1 MDCKKE
7 MKEQLDIN
15 SKDLYIKYLIDI
27 IESNGLSYTS
37 LSQTPDIDDLMSATC
52 SLYNRLKRN
61 KVMYLLEER
70 DDIICIEEEN
80 EEQEEDEEIVKA
92 EYVYEEP
99 YLKDIELKLE
109 PLLENFRTIRTY
121 RTVLRNL
128 CNNRIKVLGDVY
140 VKSYTDLL
148 MKHIQCILAICEEK
162 KYPKK
167 KTAECFELSLTGMD
181 FRLLAYQSPRR
192 DGEIQE
198 YIVSK
203 VSTKPLEVE
212 DLVYLKTGL
221 EKTQYRGTNLQK
233 IIKNFFNYGTAVITM
248 KELFQMYINSS
259 SRIIYL
265 ADTGDIEEEVNKDP
279 FRFYCLS
286 RETNKKRYWEMDCR
300 LDDFLRSFI
309 KNVGLYLVD
318 LFRRIYSDIFND
330 NTYRANFVTT
340 SIMTNDCEQLLKNL
354 CILCRYSAISYMMR
368 DYVKKNFS
376 YEEMGRDVFV
386 LRSDDVL
393 MKEDLKERSAEVD
406 YGLIMMLF
414 DNLELEGASNIFS
427 TYDDAVIY

>member
-1 MDCKKE
+1 
-7 MKEQLDIN
+7 
-15 SKDLYIKYLIDI
+15 
-27 IESNGLSYTS
+27 
-37 LSQTPDIDDLMSATC
+37 
-52 SLYNRLKRN
+52 
-61 KVMYLLEER
+61 
-70 DDIICIEEEN
+70 
-80 EEQEEDEEIVKA
+80 
-92 EYVYEEP
+92 
-99 YLKDIELKLE
+99 
-109 PLLENFRTIRTY
+109 
-121 RTVLRNL
+121 
-128 CNNRIKVLGDVY
+128 
-140 VKSYTDLL
+140 
-148 MKHIQCILAICEEK
+148 
-162 KYPKK
+162 
-167 KTAECFELSLTGMD
+167 
-181 FRLLAYQSPRR
+181 
-192 DGEIQE
+192 
-198 YIVSK
+198 
-203 VSTKPLEVE
+203 
-212 DLVYLKTGL
+212 
-221 EKTQYRGTNLQK
+221 
-233 IIKNFFNYGTAVITM
+233 M
-248 KELFQMYINSS
+248 KELFQMYINGS

-393 MKEDLKERSAEVD
+393 MKEDLKERSSEVD

-427 TYDDAVIY
+427 TYDDAVVY

>member
-7 MKEQLDIN
+7 MKKQLDIN
-15 SKDLYIKYLIDI
+15 SKDLYIKYLVDI

-37 LSQTPDIDDLMSATC
+37 YFQTPDIDDLMSVTC

-61 KVMYLLEER
+61 KVMCVLEER
-70 DDIICIEEEN
+70 NDIICIEED
-80 EEQEEDEEIVKA
+80 EEEGEEEEIVKE
-92 EYVYEEP
+92 EYVYQEP
-99 YLKDIELKLE
+99 YLKDIEVKLE
-109 PLLENFRTIRTY
+109 PLLENFRIIRTY
-121 RTVLRNL
+121 KKVLKNL
-128 CNNRIKVLGDVY
+128 CDNRIKVIADVF

-162 KYPKK
+162 KYPKR

-192 DGEIQE
+192 EGEIQE

-203 VSTKPLEVE
+203 VSNTSLEVE
-212 DLVYLKTGL
+212 ELVYLKSGL

-248 KELFQMYINSS
+248 KDLLQMYINSS
-259 SRIIYL
+259 SKIIYL
-265 ADTGDIEEEVNKDP
+265 ADVGDVEDEVSKDP

-286 RETNKKRYWEMDCR
+286 KETNKKRYWEMDCR
-300 LDDFLRSFI
+300 LDDFVRSFI

-318 LFRRIYSDIFND
+318 LFRRIYSDVFND
-330 NTYRANFVTT
+330 NTYRDNFVTT
-340 SIMTNDCEQLLKNL
+340 PIMRNDSEQLLKNL
-354 CILCRYSAISYMMR
+354 CLLCRYSAISYMIR
-368 DYVKKNFS
+368 DHVKRNFA

-414 DNLELEGASNIFS
+414 DNLELEAASNIFS
-427 TYDDAVIY
+427 SYDDGMLYK